1 MSAADPDALTER
13 EREFLDLL
21 ARPSLYA
28 RWASHV
34 RAEWRKT
41 PVGRE
46 QTRRCKAERLE
57 RPEHAPEP
65 KPVPDPGVRLCKS
78 DAEG

>member
-1 MSAADPDALTER
+1 MAADPDAPTER
-13 EREFLDLL
+13 EREFLHLL

-28 RWASHV
+28 KWARHV
-34 RAEWRKT
+34 RAEWKKT
-41 PVGRE
+41 PAGLLA
-46 QTRRCKAERLE
+46 TRRCKTERLE

-65 KPVPDPGVRLCKS
+65 KPAPDPGVRLCKS